1 MCSMPRNDKNAP
13 VVDVAEQEEYSRSYK
28 DLSRRDIRSL
38 IFHFLY
44 AMESFDYT
52 ESLNAIVDNFNRGFD
67 MDVPMDSEAVET
79 ARAIIEARNE
89 LDATY
94 NALLTNWRFERIGVS
109 TKLILRLAIWEL
121 KNTDTDPRIV
131 INESIEL
138 AKCFAEKD
146 AFRFINGILDKIVK
160 QKEEEKE

>member
-1 MCSMPRNDKNAP
+1 MCSMPRNNNSD
-13 VVDVAEQEEYSRSYK
+13 DIQEQLEQEEFPHSYK

-44 AMESFDYT
+44 AAESFDYT
-52 ESLNAIVDNFNRGFD
+52 ESLGAIVDNFNRGFD
-67 MDVPMDSEAVET
+67 MDVPIDSEAVNI
-79 ARAIIEARNE
+79 ARAVIEKRDE
-89 LDATY
+89 LDDIYT
-94 NALLTNWRFERIGVS
+94 ALLTNWRFERIGVS

-121 KNTDTDPRIV
+121 KNTDTDPRII

-146 AFRFINGILDKIVK
+146 AFRFINGILDKVLK
-160 QKEEEKE
+160 SEEKE